1 MRIAPK
7 FVSKLLIIFL
17 FLGKKVVLSAEA
29 ALIWI
34 SSKTLTR
41 PVKTGVCGGG
51 GGGGAPPQPPQ
62 VFAKIDLLPIDNDSE
77 KKVVKKI

>member
-51 GGGGAPPQPPQ
+51 GGLQPPQ
-62 VFAKIDLLPIDNDSE
+62 VFSKIDLLPIDNDSE

>member
-51 GGGGAPPQPPQ
+51 GLQPPQ
-62 VFAKIDLLPIDNDSE
+62 VFAKMDLLPIDNDSE

>member
-29 ALIWI
+29 ALIWTF
-34 SSKTLTR
+34 SKTLTR
-41 PVKTGVCGGG
+41 PVKTGVCGWGEGG
-51 GGGGAPPQPPQ
+51 GLQPPQ
-62 VFAKIDLLPIDNDSE
+62 VFAKINLLPIDSE